1 MWFDQKAGFQLPMD
15 FSGFPMV
22 FRLLNSSFLVEIQ
35 LFAKKISFLAK
46 PHEEGPGLFYRLTG
60 LSVGACGLTYPVLT
74 GGTVGT
80 E

>member
-1 MWFDQKAGFQLPMD
+1 MD
-15 FSGFPMV
+15 FRGRP
-22 FRLLNSSFLVEIQ
+22 SSAPLIPGFLVEIQ
-35 LFAKKISFLAK
+35 LFAKKKSSFLAK